1 MRDGEEWSG
10 AMLMAE
16 ADEWETLR
24 HAVEAYTGLSPVTFF
39 MVLSV
44 AVAVDFYHAV
54 SGFLEP
60 QPQVPRD
67 RGAGERKTVEP
78 LSLVRAAR
86 GDHRGGA
93 PCLRRLRP
101 QVAASCLYL
110 IPSHLDQFFLSV
122 DVLRCFLSI
131 EL

>member
-39 MVLSV
+39 MVL
-44 AVAVDFYHAV
+44 AVAVDFYQAV

-78 LSLVRAAR
+78 LSLVRATR

-101 QVAASCLYL
+101 QVAAPHGHQRPALIESQISCA
-110 IPSHLDQFFLSV
+110 DQFRSAKV
-122 DVLRCFLSI
+122 
-131 EL
+131 